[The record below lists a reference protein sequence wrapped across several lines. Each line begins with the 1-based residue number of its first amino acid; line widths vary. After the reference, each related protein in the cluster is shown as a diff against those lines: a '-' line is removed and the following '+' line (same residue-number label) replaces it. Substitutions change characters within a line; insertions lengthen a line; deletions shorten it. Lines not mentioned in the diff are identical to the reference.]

1 MSDISGM
8 VDEAPQIPG
17 MMGKGLGAL
26 EATAGI
32 QNPLLLFGYGGYRA
46 QNTILKGG
54 FLDNKGGR
62 GLAARSRAKFRPFIG
77 NALDPLGPQGA
88 SQFVGGTRLKPTMQS
103 LKQGRIFTPT
113 TRGQRLARGRK
124 ICN

>member
-1 MSDISGM
+1 M
-8 VDEAPQIPG
+8 
-17 MMGKGLGAL
+17 

-32 QNPLLLFGYGGYRA
+32 TNPLLLFGYGAYRA

-62 GLAARSRAKFRPFIG
+62 GLAARSRAKFRPFVG
-77 NALDPLGPQGA
+77 NSMTPLGPQGA
-88 SQFVGGTRLKPTMQS
+88 SQFVGGTRLRPTMQS

-124 ICN
+124 SCS

>member
-1 MSDISGM
+1 MSDMSGM
-8 VDEAPQIPG
+8 VDEAAQIPG
-17 MMGKGLGAL
+17 MMGKVLGAA

-32 QNPLLLFGYGGYRA
+32 QNPLLLFGFGAYRA

-54 FLDNKGGR
+54 FLDNKRGT

-88 SQFVGGTRLKPTMQS
+88 GQFVGGTGLRPTRQS
-103 LKQGRIFTPT
+103 LSQGRLFTPT
-113 TRGQRLARGRK
+113 RRGQRLARGRK
-124 ICN
+124 SCS

>member
-1 MSDISGM
+1 M
-8 VDEAPQIPG
+8 
-17 MMGKGLGAL
+17 
-26 EATAGI
+26 EATAAI

-54 FLDNKGGR
+54 FLDNKRGT
-62 GLAARSRAKFRPFIG
+62 GLAARSRAKFRPFVG

-88 SQFVGGTRLKPTMQS
+88 SQFVGGTRLRPTMQS

-113 TRGQRLARGRK
+113 RRGEKLARGRK
-124 ICN
+124 KCN